1 MNVGQLA
8 ALACLW
14 EVSASKPGN
23 VHRAADFDDLTFVDF
38 ATSAV
43 AIIPALDAAAAG
55 ARLGETVLRAV
66 RATREAVA
74 TNTNLG
80 TVLLMSPLAMAA
92 GEPLRE
98 GVSRVL
104 RSLDK
109 EDVRLVYEAI
119 RLAGPGG
126 MDRVEEADIQG
137 EPPDDL
143 LHAMRLAADR
153 DLVARQYVNGFAE
166 IFDVALPALAEGQ
179 GCGWPLGHAIV
190 HAQMRLM
197 SEYPDSLVARKC
209 GAAVARQSAAMA
221 GAVIAAGLPGDVAY
235 ENALADFDFWLRS
248 DGHRRNP
255 GTTADLLAASLF
267 AALVSGAIALPARFY
282 RSQARRTE
290 NKAPLLPKLIP

>member
-8 ALACLW
+8 GLACLW

-38 ATSAV
+38 AASAV
-43 AIIPALDAAAAG
+43 AIMPALDAAAAG

-74 TNTNLG
+74 TNSNLG
-80 TVLLMSPLAMAA
+80 TVLLMTPLAMAA
-92 GEPLRE
+92 GESLRK

-104 RSLDK
+104 HSLDR
-109 EDVRLVYEAI
+109 DDARLVYEAI

-126 MDRVEEADIQG
+126 MGRVDEADLRG

-143 LHAMRLAADR
+143 LLAMRLAADR
-153 DLVARQYVNGFAE
+153 DLVARQYANGFAE
-166 IFDVALPALAEGQ
+166 IFDVALPALGEGLAR
-179 GCGWPLGHAIV
+179 GWPLGHAIV

-197 SEYPDSLVARKC
+197 SEYPDSLIARKC
-209 GAAVARQSAAMA
+209 GPAVARQSGAMA
-221 GAVIAAGLPGDVAY
+221 GAVLATGVPGDVAY
-235 ENALADFDFWLRS
+235 ENALADLDFWLRS

-267 AALVSGAIALPARFY
+267 AMLLNGAIKLPVRFY
-282 RSQARRTE
+282 
-290 NKAPLLPKLIP
+290 